1 MNLLLL
7 STDFVLLRELLS
19 RRRPSP
25 RAGIAYLAELNAENV
40 ILASSRVRLMTLRV
54 AKPFCE
60 DIGDLARGAGAKGL
74 VMDLD
79 SLATATPRA
88 AVHAMRQLRDM
99 PVNRLA
105 LVGGSRPTR
114 RLASMVLTLGR
125 YGDFRLFADCEAAI
139 SWAAREGEDSR

>member
-1 MNLLLL
+1 MRPTERRSGARDLL
-7 STDFVLLRELLS
+7 SQ
-19 RRRPSP
+19 RRPPPS
-25 RAGIAYLAELNAENV
+25 AGIAYQAELNAANV

-60 DIGDLARGAGAKGL
+60 DIGDLARSTGAKGL

-88 AVHAMRQLRDM
+88 AVYAMRQLRDM
-99 PVNRLA
+99 PVSRVA
-105 LVGGSRPTR
+105 LMGGSRLTR
-114 RLASMVLTLGR
+114 RLASVVLTLGR
-125 YGDFRLFADCEAAI
+125 YGDFRFFADCEGAI